1 MLLQSVAIGAK
12 KLLVDDEEICL
23 LDVVCK
29 VSSGETFCFPE
40 KRLLSI
46 LHFVLR
52 VTYCFFVLR
61 GADWPTHNFLGMY
74 CYITVIRLVNV
85 V

>member
-29 VSSGETFCFPE
+29 
-40 KRLLSI
+40 
-46 LHFVLR
+46 

>member
-1 MLLQSVAIGAK
+1 MLLQSVAIVAK
-12 KLLVDDEEICL
+12 KLLVDGKEICL

-46 LHFVLR
+46 LHFVLL
-52 VTYCFFVLR
+52 VTYCLLFYEVLI
-61 GADWPTHNFLGMY
+61 GQHTTFLE
-74 CYITVIRLVNV
+74 CVVILLRLQ
-85 V
+85 